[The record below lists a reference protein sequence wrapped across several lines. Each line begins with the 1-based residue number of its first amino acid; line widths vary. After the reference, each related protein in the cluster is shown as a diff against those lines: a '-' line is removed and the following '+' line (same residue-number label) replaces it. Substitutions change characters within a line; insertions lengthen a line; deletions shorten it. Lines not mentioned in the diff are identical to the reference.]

1 MKRKNL
7 KKICVAGLTALIVTL
22 SSSHVIAGAWTETSC
37 THSWTVD
44 EIVTEIVDD
53 YHTVIEKDTETTK
66 TCHYSGTQKFRLVRC
81 RSCGLIMDKLFESED
96 VYHSVNHW

>member
-1 MKRKNL
+1 MKRKNF

-44 EIVTEIVDD
+44 EIITEKVDG
-53 YHTVIEKDTETTK
+53 YHTVMGNTK
-66 TCHYSGTQKFRLVRC
+66 TCHYSGTQKFRAIRC
-81 RSCGLIMDKLFESED
+81 RSCGEILDKLFESED
-96 VYHSVNHW
+96 IYHSVNH

>member
-1 MKRKNL
+1 MKRKNF

-44 EIVTEIVDD
+44 EIITEEVDG
-53 YHTVIEKDTETTK
+53 YHTVTEEGTGNKK
-66 TCHYSGTQKFRLVRC
+66 TCHYSGTQKFRAIRC
-81 RSCGLIMDKLFESED
+81 RSCGEILDKLSESKD
-96 VYHSVNHW
+96 VYHSVNH